1 MKQSYYER
9 EPKATQQDLFVHHVF
24 TKNYFFWLLHE
35 KCVQEKAK
43 FSSSN
48 YNYKIR
54 MRNKRCKHSLRGW
67 NGVTRVWSNK
77 PTIALSE
84 AWSKNCS
91 HTSMTGFKNKLEE
104 IAAISTL
111 FTRAEEN
118 IFKMDTWNSPFLCII
133 NVDFIV
139 NKK

>member
-48 YNYKIR
+48 YNIIIIIKYEWETNVVNIVYADE
-54 MRNKRCKHSLRGW
+54 MVLLGY
-67 NGVTRVWSNK
+67 GQ
-77 PTIALSE
+77 
-84 AWSKNCS
+84 
-91 HTSMTGFKNKLEE
+91 
-104 IAAISTL
+104 IS
-111 FTRAEEN
+111 RR
-118 IFKMDTWNSPFLCII
+118 
-133 NVDFIV
+133 
-139 NKK
+139 